1 MPAPVQPARSAGAMI
16 ALEAKPR
23 RVLAAGVAYAVLYS
37 MATLLLPRPADPW
50 PVLLADGFLF
60 LPGAVAALC
69 AARAARRTRDAE
81 RAFWWLLA
89 GGAASSAC
97 AQLLFA
103 LHDVAWPVSALRLAA
118 HLGYYGWVVLLVVAL
133 FVRPEQPRS
142 LQEARWA
149 ALEWA
154 MALVLGY
161 FLVLHMAIL
170 PAAARQ
176 QPWYGVLLA
185 QEVLPAAG
193 ALLLATRGGA
203 GSFQRVY
210 AVMAACL
217 VTSAVGALYPDW
229 LYTQG
234 RYELYSP
241 WEAFWILPM
250 VGVAASA
257 QLAPAAGWLR
267 APWSAVRTAPRPLVA
282 LAVAIPPLVDLL
294 ARALGAAPPRLAAQ
308 RTDVALAASA
318 VLALLVATRVRGSV
332 AERPLPAADADEARL
347 ALGEPNPYLQFTSG
361 LAHELNNPLTA
372 VSGWAELALH
382 AGGDERPLRE
392 LLAATR
398 SAADVVQQLQRA
410 TRGAGDD
417 A

>member
-1 MPAPVQPARSAGAMI
+1 
-16 ALEAKPR
+16 
-23 RVLAAGVAYAVLYS
+23 
-37 MATLLLPRPADPW
+37 
-50 PVLLADGFLF
+50 
-60 LPGAVAALC
+60 
-69 AARAARRTRDAE
+69 
-81 RAFWWLLA
+81 
-89 GGAASSAC
+89 
-97 AQLLFA
+97 
-103 LHDVAWPVSALRLAA
+103 
-118 HLGYYGWVVLLVVAL
+118 VVLLVVAL
-133 FVRPEQPRS
+133 LVRPEQPRS

-176 QPWYGVLLA
+176 QPWYGVLLV
-185 QEVLPAAG
+185 QEVLPAA
-193 ALLLATRGGA
+193 AAMLLATRGGA

-210 AVMAACL
+210 VVMAAAL
-217 VTSAVGALYPDW
+217 AVGAAGALYPDW

-241 WEAFWILPM
+241 WDAFWMLPLL
-250 VGVAASA
+250 GVAVAA
-257 QLAPAAGWLR
+257 RLAPAAGWLR
-267 APWSAVRTAPRPLVA
+267 APWTAVRSAPRPLAALVVA
-282 LAVAIPPLVDLL
+282 VPPLVDLL
-294 ARALGAAPPRLAAQ
+294 ARALGGAPPRLAAQ
-308 RTDVALAASA
+308 RTDVALAAAA

-332 AERPLPAADADEARL
+332 PDRPLPAADADEARL

-382 AGGDERPLRE
+382 AGGEEPALRE
-392 LLAATR
+392 LLGAAR

-410 TRGAGDD
+410 TRAVGGD